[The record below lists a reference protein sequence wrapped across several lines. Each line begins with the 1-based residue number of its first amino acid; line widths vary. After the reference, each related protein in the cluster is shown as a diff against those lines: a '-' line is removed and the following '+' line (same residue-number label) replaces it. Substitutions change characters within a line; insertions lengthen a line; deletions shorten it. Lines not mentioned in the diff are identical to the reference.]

1 MFCRGQAIGLAA
13 ICLGAG
19 LLIGGLV
26 PACLPFWLL
35 SLALIAAGIFLF
47 QC

>member
-13 ICLGAG
+13 VGLGLG
-19 LLIGGLV
+19 LLIGGFI
-26 PACLPFWLL
+26 PACLPVWLL

>member
-13 ICLGAG
+13 VCLGLG
-19 LLIGGLV
+19 LLIGGFI
-26 PACLPFWLL
+26 PACLPVWLF